1 MNRYYPAKTYL
12 DPKKDDDKELIDT
25 LERISKKTGLNLSS
39 VVHMILRLNAK
50 KLESSIES
58 VMKED
63 KEEK

>member
-58 VMKED
+58 VMKD

>member
-12 DPKKDDDKELIDT
+12 DPKKDDDKELINT
-25 LERISKKTGLNLSS
+25 LERISKITGLNMSS

-50 KLESSIES
+50 RLESSIES
-58 VMKED
+58 VMND